1 MNPNYQII
9 ISAKDQTKAAFDA
22 IAGSVTKLNGAIGL
36 IGVAVGGIGAAGAV
50 LGKLAT
56 DAANFSD
63 EIGDLAQ
70 QLGTTTERLSAL
82 KFAAEIEGVFDEL
95 QGAMQRVA
103 KASEEAADGSKS
115 AQEAFAK
122 LKIDPSQFKD
132 TGELFEAI
140 VEQLSQLPDGAQKTG
155 IAMDLLGKSGAKLI
169 PLINGGAEGLARARE
184 EAEQFGLIVSQE
196 AAEAA
201 GELNDNLKRLE
212 LAGKGAA
219 QELGNSLIPAMSDVV
234 EEAVKGAKEGNILLG
249 VLRGIIEL
257 GDVVIFGTEQEQR
270 AERIAELTQ
279 FINFQQRQLKEIS
292 PSSNPEVLENIR
304 KKIADAKTE
313 VKELINLQSTLYD
326 QLKGKGDSGSGGGA
340 PATGGGKTEAE
351 KAAEAAAKEAK
362 NFVDNLKKQADQLNL
377 TKTEQIAYEASLLK
391 LTATQKLAV
400 TASIEKIAVHEREK
414 QALKELDDFQKLLN
428 DSEDRALELQ
438 DAAQQEEDARLEEQ
452 IASYEDFKKKLT
464 EQNEQLNLDLITN
477 DKARAKAQLEIENAR
492 AIERIQGLM
501 LEQDQVNELLDEQ
514 AKNYDL
520 QLKKIENS
528 TTGIGNLSKELGR
541 QFTSAFEDAV
551 LASGD
556 FGDAL
561 DGLGKDL
568 ERLALQS
575 ITNPLFR
582 GIQSFLED
590 NVSNFIPGIFAN
602 AKGGVYSGAGI
613 SQFSGSIV
621 NSPTVFPFAKGI
633 GLMGEAGPEAIMPLR
648 RTADGV
654 LGIKAQ
660 GMGAN
665 VTVNIVGAPST
676 PKINQTTD
684 DNGNTNID
692 VMFEKVESFLGSR
705 VAKGQGALAEVLGSN
720 FGLSRGYGAQ
730 G

>member
-1 MNPNYQII
+1 MNPNYQVI

-22 IAGSVTKLNGAIGL
+22 IAGNVTKLNGALGL
-36 IGVAVGGIGAAGAV
+36 LGVGISAVGLTSLV
-50 LGKLAT
+50 K
-56 DAANFSD
+56 DAANFND
-63 EIGDLAQ
+63 EMGDLAQ
-70 QLGTTTERLSAL
+70 TLGTTTERMSAL
-82 KFAAEIEGVFDEL
+82 KFAADIEGVFDEL

-103 KASEEAADGSKS
+103 RASEEAADGSKS

-132 TGELFEAI
+132 TGALFEAI

-155 IAMDLLGKSGAKLI
+155 IAMDLLGKSGARLI

-184 EAEQFGLIVSQE
+184 EAERFGLIVSQE
-196 AAEAA
+196 AADAA
-201 GELNDNLKRLE
+201 GELNDNLARLE
-212 LAGKGAA
+212 LAGKGLS
-219 QELGNSLIPAMSDVV
+219 QEFGNSLIPALSDVV
-234 EEAVKGAKEGNILLG
+234 EKTIEGAKEGGVLLG
-249 VLRGIIEL
+249 VLKGIIEL

-279 FINFQQRQLKEIS
+279 FINFQQRQLNEVS
-292 PSSNPEVLENIR
+292 SSSNPEVLENIR

-326 QLKGKGDSGSGGGA
+326 QLKGSGQSGSGGGA
-340 PATGGGKTEAE
+340 PNTGGNGKSEAE
-351 KAAEAAAKEAK
+351 KAAEAAAKEAQ

-377 TKTEQIAYEASLLK
+377 TKIEQISYEASLLK

-414 QALKELDDFQKLLN
+414 QALKDLDDFQKLLN
-428 DSEDRALELQ
+428 ESEERALELQ

-492 AIERIQGLM
+492 AIERIQSLM
-501 LEQDQVNELLDEQ
+501 LEQDQVNELLEEQ

-520 QLKKIENS
+520 QLSKIEKS
-528 TTGIGNLSKELGR
+528 TSNVGNLSKELGR
-541 QFTSAFEDAV
+541 QFESLFENAV
-551 LASGD
+551 LDSGD

-575 ITNPLFR
+575 VTNPFFR
-582 GIQSFLED
+582 GIQGLLEEG
-590 NVSNFIPGIFAN
+590 VSDFIPGLFAN
-602 AKGGVYSGAGI
+602 AKGGVYSGSGI
-613 SQFSGSIV
+613 SQFSGRIV

-648 RTADGV
+648 RTADGA

-665 VTVNIVGAPST
+665 VTVNIIGSPST
-676 PKINQTTD
+676 PQINQTTD

-692 VMFEKVESFLGSR
+692 VMFEKVESFIGSR

-720 FGLSRGYGAQ
+720 FGLSRGFGAQ